1 MPEIIHLTDATFSRA
16 IQESESCVLVE
27 FGAIW
32 CSPCRQMEPVLL
44 EYASR
49 YPGVLNI
56 VKVDVDE
63 ALETTLKFGVM
74 SVPTFILF
82 SRGEEKQRT
91 SGKQSLAR
99 LAEKFDPYIRS

>member
-1 MPEIIHLTDATFSRA
+1 MPEIIHLTDATFTKVV
-16 IQESESCVLVE
+16 QESESSVLVE
-27 FGAIW
+27 FGATW

-49 YPGVLNI
+49 YPGVLSI

-63 ALETTLKFGVM
+63 SVETTLKFGVM

-82 SRGEEKQRT
+82 SGGEEKQRT
-91 SGKQSLAR
+91 SGKQSLSR
-99 LAEKFDPYIRS
+99 LADKFDPFIRG